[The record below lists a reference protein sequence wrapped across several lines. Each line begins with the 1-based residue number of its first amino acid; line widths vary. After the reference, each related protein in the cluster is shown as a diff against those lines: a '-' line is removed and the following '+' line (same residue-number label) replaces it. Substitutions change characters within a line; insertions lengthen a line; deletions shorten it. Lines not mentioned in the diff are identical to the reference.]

1 MHIYA
6 TGKALGVQVILC
18 ISREPF
24 LSHHDD
30 PKEPAPVEGGK
41 VRKPSGRDQ
50 KWANDLRDM
59 YKSVLDEPLPDS
71 FTDLLR
77 KLDQADDA

>member
-1 MHIYA
+1 MFP
-6 TGKALGVQVILC
+6 GKFM
-18 ISREPF
+18 EPR
-24 LSHHDD
+24 LSHRED
-30 PKEPAPVEGGK
+30 PKQPKPATRAKG
-41 VRKPSGRDQ
+41 RKPVGRDQ
-50 KWANDLRDM
+50 KWAADLRDM

>member
-1 MHIYA
+1 M
-6 TGKALGVQVILC
+6 ILC
-18 ISREPF
+18 TPRELF
-24 LSHHDD
+24 LPHDD
-30 PKEPAPVEGGK
+30 QPERPVALPRGK
-41 VRKPSGRDQ
+41 GRKPGAKGQ

>member
-1 MHIYA
+1 MR
-6 TGKALGVQVILC
+6 GKAQ
-18 ISREPF
+18 
-24 LSHHDD
+24 
-30 PKEPAPVEGGK
+30 KPV
-41 VRKPSGRDQ
+41 SRDQ
-50 KWANDLRDM
+50 KWAADLRDM